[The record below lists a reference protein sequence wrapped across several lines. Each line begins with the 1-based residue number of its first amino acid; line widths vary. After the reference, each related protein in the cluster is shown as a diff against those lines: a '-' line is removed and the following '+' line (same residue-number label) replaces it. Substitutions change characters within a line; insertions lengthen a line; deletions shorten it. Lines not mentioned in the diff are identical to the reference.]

1 MWGAEKTERGEAGKG
16 RGAYFKGVGVVV
28 GSGGIKGYKRW
39 ESGEGRVRD
48 MRRPGVLMKKISVK
62 MVCVKNKKYFMGVLV
77 KLVGYAIIEIE
88 RRSYPPSGCI
98 GWQVGSYFWG

>member
-1 MWGAEKTERGEAGKG
+1 MTLR
-16 RGAYFKGVGVVV
+16 R
-28 GSGGIKGYKRW
+28 GIKGYKRW
-39 ESGEGRVRD
+39 EAGEGRARD
-48 MRRPGVLMKKISVK
+48 MRRLGVLMKKISVK

-77 KLVGYAIIEIE
+77 KWVGYAIIEIE